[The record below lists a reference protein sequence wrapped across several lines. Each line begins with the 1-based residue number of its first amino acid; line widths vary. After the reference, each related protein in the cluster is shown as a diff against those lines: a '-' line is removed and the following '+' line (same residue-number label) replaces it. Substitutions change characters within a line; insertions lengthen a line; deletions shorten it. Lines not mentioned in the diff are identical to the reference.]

1 MADRAAANLAV
12 AQKILEAKR
21 RYPRLCADAR
31 AVLVRIPTTYWPD
44 EYVVSYFR
52 TYYLPPDPDE
62 VQVEVLRRFAA
73 VPKNERFSLRIVNG
87 CFTNILK
94 AVRRERRRREGA
106 APPPPPPPPPGPAPP
121 PPQPPQPGAAP
132 PAQPPR
138 NPPRPR
144 SPPAADATSD
154 AEWLL
159 QTLSVGAA
167 SPGDVERVNAI
178 WRSDLWEQHKMTPDE
193 CFSLLVKAS
202 ADSAGV
208 SLADKFEELVD
219 GLSRARRQAAPGA
232 PGTTFFAISASMLGT
247 YFHFE
252 CPRLLHRLAT
262 RTRGR
267 ARRSEP
273 LLGGEPPMDADVSEA
288 AERLNWR
295 SLVSGRGAD
304 HERWINDQLQNPGLA
319 TRSWFSP
326 EGERRDDAPAEFDF
340 VDVEALAKERCGEEH
355 RSERFWRTYDEI
367 SLKLLRTAPV
377 GTALWQPSLNAE
389 RIDKVRVALGLAGA
403 TAIDL
408 KRSLLDYALVV
419 EDPRTGER
427 AVVVVDAKA
436 SKRVELAH
444 QVQVVFYS
452 ILVDVVL
459 SDLPGSALSD
469 LPGSAPV
476 SKVGGV
482 WIASEPAP
490 RIFEVAGLRAA
501 LRDFLRGK
509 VRRWLTAEALSRP
522 ADQDQDWVL
531 HGACAICEHRRD
543 CEAQAVR
550 EKRLCALPN
559 CKDRDLEELN
569 RAARAVPGDYTEL
582 DRLEAFLKG
591 GGARTE
597 DKGVRGALSR
607 ALHLEYEDD
616 DVAAAYVTPPKLRA
630 LKDGEAVLT
639 GRPSVALPYRH
650 HQEAGAIV
658 FAIDTNFR
666 TMAPSAYCV
675 RFVPG
680 DPAEAP
686 TVWSHVVP
694 HEAYDGDVLAGAATD
709 AARDVR
715 LRLVADVYGALEL
728 CRGKRVVVCCAEA
741 VDKTSLFDAVLRVAL
756 GESRAEVTAK
766 ARLVMSALGAEPMH
780 LLMESHHP
788 TIASG
793 ADPAEAAQFLPRLAV
808 LVAEAKTLFDVPSV
822 RATTFENFCAYLP
835 VQDDGAT
842 RHDLG
847 AVAAACDR
855 DAVFRIWALQGPDH
869 LAGRGFDAAIRD
881 RCVAMLV
888 SRTECALAL
897 LHGMRKHCR
906 PAGRADAIST
916 QDLDPAAAAREFRY
930 TPFKAATIHL
940 DASAA
945 VAHPKLSALCFLTEL
960 ETATS
965 VYAHRHERA
974 RSLEDL
980 VQRDKVAVVRL
991 DGAMTEVR
999 RDVEG
1004 SFRVERGAAP
1014 REPDSMPNKR
1024 WILAPVSQGGAVLA
1038 LKFADFENRDKPA
1051 YKLQTT
1057 LPILFASVVGVSEGS
1072 CRLSVKHSASV
1083 SLDPDERYVL
1093 VKRYTD
1099 FTSVPMLE
1107 ELARCADAPGELF
1120 VKLLDGAKDW
1130 CDVEPRDWHILDAA
1144 IPRDTGATVSQEE
1157 ALRRVV
1163 KSRGSVTLG
1172 PPGAGKSHWAAS
1184 TLVRLCEGASA
1195 APTLRPLKIIVTAVT
1210 HSAVDGLLKKIV
1222 AMVAARDAD
1231 VQVLKIDVE
1240 PNVPPTAA
1248 GELCWFSPS
1257 GRGVNRRTRRKGEV
1271 VAISENDFTVRAEGG
1286 VVQPPLPKNAVRL
1299 RREFDILDAKSTA
1312 EDVNALLA
1320 NDRCLIVGCTVFKV
1334 NKVLAQAGVAPAWD
1348 VLLVDEASQMLA
1360 SQAALAVKALDAE
1373 HGRLV
1378 LLGDHRQM
1386 RPTIKTPLPDG
1397 VGVENSGSIL
1407 DVVRH
1412 QLRGTGCVGALRE
1425 NHRMSAELCAFTE
1438 VALGYSGYQICS
1450 RGGCRCREAAAVPAV
1465 DDERVASRTRALR
1478 ASPSRSGATA
1488 GDILDVAKHFTVVL
1502 VDIPPTASM
1511 AEIRAAEASLC
1522 SRILAARDRVVAGT
1536 ARGRGAFCVCPHHAQ
1551 RHAVG
1556 DALDGALAALC
1567 DIDTVER
1574 MQGREKDLVVAC
1586 FAGLDLLP
1594 DEESAELDFVYEASR
1609 LVVSLSRAKR
1619 KTILLATERLFEP
1632 SLHVF
1637 NTPRRREAF
1646 TLLKQVFSQSLSLTA
1661 NFGADGSQPMAR
1673 DDDDDDDDDDDRTRL
1688 DDDAQ
1693 MSQALSQSLS
1703 LTENF
1708 GADSSQ
1714 PMARDNDDDDD
1725 DDDVTSLGDSEEE
1738 MVSSAVYVDDRDE
1751 DLSPVDPYSGR
1762 VPRDSQP
1769 WTPTKRDRDDGS
1781 ESEDDDGDDDEDRG
1795 AGGAAASDSDDLFES
1810 DDIWLDRHSG
1820 RPPRPE
1826 TPTSSKRVRL
1836 DNGDSRSDWL
1846 PRLALPAAPAAS
1858 ARREYRCSKCGQL
1871 KRGHLCTDAA

>member
-1 MADRAAANLAV
+1 MADRAAVNRARAFN
-12 AQKILEAKR
+12 ILEAKQ
-21 RYPRLCADAR
+21 RYPLLCAAAR
-31 AVLVRIPTTYWPD
+31 TLLVDIPTTYWPS
-44 EYVVSYFR
+44 EVVVSYFR

-62 VQVEVLRRFAA
+62 VQVETVRRFARA
-73 VPKNERFSLRIVNG
+73 VPRNGRFNVNG

-132 PAQPPR
+132 PPAPAR
-138 NPPRPR
+138 SPPRPR
-144 SPPAADATSD
+144 SPPSADAPSD

-159 QTLSVGAA
+159 RTLSAEA
-167 SPGDVERVNAI
+167 SPGDVEAVNAI
-178 WRSDLWEQHKMTPDE
+178 WRSDLWEEYRMTPDE

-202 ADSAGV
+202 ADSAG
-208 SLADKFEELVD
+208 SRALADKFESLVD
-219 GLSRARRQAAPGA
+219 GLSDARRQAAPGA

-273 LLGGEPPMDADVSEA
+273 FLDGEPLTDADVSEA

-326 EGERRDDAPAEFDF
+326 EGERRDDAPARFHF

-355 RSERFWRTYDEI
+355 RSENFWRAYDQI
-367 SLKLLRTAPV
+367 SLELLRDAPV

-389 RIDKVRVALGLAGA
+389 VIDKVRVYEALALAGA

-419 EDPRTGER
+419 RDPRTGER

-459 SDLPGSALSD
+459 SDLPGSA
-469 LPGSAPV
+469 PV

-501 LRDFLRGK
+501 LRDFLRGR

-522 ADQDQDWVL
+522 ADRDQDWVL

-569 RAARAVPGDYTEL
+569 RAARTVPGDTEL
-582 DRLEAFLKG
+582 DRLETFLER

-630 LKDGEAVLT
+630 LRARNEGEAVRT

-666 TMAPSAYCV
+666 AMAPSAYCV

-756 GESRAEVTAK
+756 GESSAEAAAK

-788 TIASG
+788 AIASG

-842 RHDLG
+842 RRDLG

-869 LAGRGFDAAIRD
+869 LAGRDLDAAIRD

-974 RSLEDL
+974 RSL
-980 VQRDKVAVVRL
+980 
-991 DGAMTEVR
+991 
-999 RDVEG
+999 
-1004 SFRVERGAAP
+1004 
-1014 REPDSMPNKR
+1014 
-1024 WILAPVSQGGAVLA
+1024 
-1038 LKFADFENRDKPA
+1038 
-1051 YKLQTT
+1051 
-1057 LPILFASVVGVSEGS
+1057 
-1072 CRLSVKHSASV
+1072 
-1083 SLDPDERYVL
+1083 
-1093 VKRYTD
+1093 
-1099 FTSVPMLE
+1099 
-1107 ELARCADAPGELF
+1107 
-1120 VKLLDGAKDW
+1120 
-1130 CDVEPRDWHILDAA
+1130 
-1144 IPRDTGATVSQEE
+1144 
-1157 ALRRVV
+1157 
-1163 KSRGSVTLG
+1163 
-1172 PPGAGKSHWAAS
+1172 
-1184 TLVRLCEGASA
+1184 
-1195 APTLRPLKIIVTAVT
+1195 
-1210 HSAVDGLLKKIV
+1210 
-1222 AMVAARDAD
+1222 
-1231 VQVLKIDVE
+1231 
-1240 PNVPPTAA
+1240 
-1248 GELCWFSPS
+1248 
-1257 GRGVNRRTRRKGEV
+1257 
-1271 VAISENDFTVRAEGG
+1271 
-1286 VVQPPLPKNAVRL
+1286 
-1299 RREFDILDAKSTA
+1299 
-1312 EDVNALLA
+1312 
-1320 NDRCLIVGCTVFKV
+1320 
-1334 NKVLAQAGVAPAWD
+1334 
-1348 VLLVDEASQMLA
+1348 
-1360 SQAALAVKALDAE
+1360 
-1373 HGRLV
+1373 
-1378 LLGDHRQM
+1378 
-1386 RPTIKTPLPDG
+1386 
-1397 VGVENSGSIL
+1397 
-1407 DVVRH
+1407 
-1412 QLRGTGCVGALRE
+1412 
-1425 NHRMSAELCAFTE
+1425 
-1438 VALGYSGYQICS
+1438 
-1450 RGGCRCREAAAVPAV
+1450 
-1465 DDERVASRTRALR
+1465 
-1478 ASPSRSGATA
+1478 SRSN
-1488 GDILDVAKHFTVVL
+1488 
-1502 VDIPPTASM
+1502 
-1511 AEIRAAEASLC
+1511 R
-1522 SRILAARDRVVAGT
+1522 SR
-1536 ARGRGAFCVCPHHAQ
+1536 
-1551 RHAVG
+1551 
-1556 DALDGALAALC
+1556 
-1567 DIDTVER
+1567 
-1574 MQGREKDLVVAC
+1574 
-1586 FAGLDLLP
+1586 
-1594 DEESAELDFVYEASR
+1594 
-1609 LVVSLSRAKR
+1609 
-1619 KTILLATERLFEP
+1619 
-1632 SLHVF
+1632 
-1637 NTPRRREAF
+1637 
-1646 TLLKQVFSQSLSLTA
+1646 
-1661 NFGADGSQPMAR
+1661 FG
-1673 DDDDDDDDDDDRTRL
+1673 
-1688 DDDAQ
+1688 
-1693 MSQALSQSLS
+1693 
-1703 LTENF
+1703 
-1708 GADSSQ
+1708 
-1714 PMARDNDDDDD
+1714 
-1725 DDDVTSLGDSEEE
+1725 
-1738 MVSSAVYVDDRDE
+1738 
-1751 DLSPVDPYSGR
+1751 
-1762 VPRDSQP
+1762 
-1769 WTPTKRDRDDGS
+1769 
-1781 ESEDDDGDDDEDRG
+1781 
-1795 AGGAAASDSDDLFES
+1795 
-1810 DDIWLDRHSG
+1810 
-1820 RPPRPE
+1820 
-1826 TPTSSKRVRL
+1826 
-1836 DNGDSRSDWL
+1836 
-1846 PRLALPAAPAAS
+1846 
-1858 ARREYRCSKCGQL
+1858 
-1871 KRGHLCTDAA
+1871 

>member
-94 AVRRERRRREGA
+94 A
-106 APPPPPPPPPGPAPP
+106 
-121 PPQPPQPGAAP
+121 PPQPGAAP
-132 PAQPPR
+132 PAASAR
-138 NPPRPR
+138 SPPRPR
-144 SPPAADATSD
+144 SPPAADAPSD

-159 QTLSVGAA
+159 RTLSAEA

-262 RTRGR
+262 RTRAGR
-267 ARRSEP
+267 RASRF
-273 LLGGEPPMDADVSEA
+273 GGEPPTDADVSEA

-326 EGERRDDAPAEFDF
+326 EGERRDDAPARFRF

-389 RIDKVRVALGLAGA
+389 VIDKVYEALGLAGA

-756 GESRAEVTAK
+756 GESSAEAAAK

-788 TIASG
+788 AIASG

-835 VQDDGAT
+835 VEDDGET
-842 RHDLG
+842 RRDVG

-855 DAVFRIWALQGPDH
+855 DAVFRVWALQGPDH
-869 LAGRGFDAAIRD
+869 LAGRDLDADIRD

-888 SRTECALAL
+888 SRTECALFL
-897 LHGMRKHCR
+897 LHGMRTRCR

-965 VYAHRHERA
+965 IYAHRHERA

-991 DGAMTEVR
+991 DGATTEVR

-1014 REPDSMPNKR
+1014 REPDSMKNKR

-1099 FTSVPMLE
+1099 FTSVPMLG
-1107 ELARCADAPGELF
+1107 ELKRCADAPGDELF
-1120 VKLLDGAKDW
+1120 VKLLDGAKD
-1130 CDVEPRDWHILDAA
+1130 C
-1144 IPRDTGATVSQEE
+1144 
-1157 ALRRVV
+1157 
-1163 KSRGSVTLG
+1163 
-1172 PPGAGKSHWAAS
+1172 
-1184 TLVRLCEGASA
+1184 
-1195 APTLRPLKIIVTAVT
+1195 
-1210 HSAVDGLLKKIV
+1210 
-1222 AMVAARDAD
+1222 
-1231 VQVLKIDVE
+1231 
-1240 PNVPPTAA
+1240 
-1248 GELCWFSPS
+1248 PS
-1257 GRGVNRRTRRKGEV
+1257 GRGVNARTRRKGEV
-1271 VAISENDFTVRAEGG
+1271 VAISGNEFTVRAEGG
-1286 VVQPPLPKNAVRL
+1286 GVQPPLPKNAVRL

-1334 NKVLAQAGVAPAWD
+1334 DKTLAQAGVTRAWD

-1397 VGVENSGSIL
+1397 VGVEISGSIL

-1425 NHRMSAELCAFTE
+1425 NHRMSARNSAPSRRRTE
-1438 VALGYSGYQICS
+1438 
-1450 RGGCRCREAAAVPAV
+1450 E
-1465 DDERVASRTRALR
+1465 LR
-1478 ASPSRSGATA
+1478 ASPSRSRATA

-1637 NTPRRREAF
+1637 DTPRRREAF
-1646 TLLKQVFSQSLSLTA
+1646 TLLK
-1661 NFGADGSQPMAR
+1661 
-1673 DDDDDDDDDDDRTRL
+1673 
-1688 DDDAQ
+1688 Q

-1714 PMARDNDDDDD
+1714 PMARDDDDDDGDDDDDDRTRLDDDAQISQALSQSLSLTENFGADSSQPMARDDDD

-1738 MVSSAVYVDDRDE
+1738 MVSGAVYVDDRDE

-1781 ESEDDDGDDDEDRG
+1781 ESEDDDEDDGEDRG

-1810 DDIWLDRHSG
+1810 DDIWLDRHAG

-1846 PRLALPAAPAAS
+1846 PRLASPAVPAAS
-1858 ARREYRCSKCGQL
+1858 APREYRCSKCGQP
-1871 KRGHLCTDAA
+1871 KRGHKCTAAG

>member
-21 RYPRLCADAR
+21 RYPHLCADAR

-44 EYVVSYFR
+44 ENVVSFFQSYV
-52 TYYLPPDPDE
+52 PHDPDE

-94 AVRRERRRREGA
+94 A
-106 APPPPPPPPPGPAPP
+106 
-121 PPQPPQPGAAP
+121 PPQPGAAP
-132 PAQPPR
+132 PAASAR
-138 NPPRPR
+138 SPPRPR
-144 SPPAADATSD
+144 SPPAANAPSD

-159 QTLSVGAA
+159 RTLSAEA

-178 WRSDLWEQHKMTPDE
+178 WRSDLWEQYKMTPDE

-219 GLSRARRQAAPGA
+219 VPAAPPPARDAGGPGA
-232 PGTTFFAISASMLGT
+232 GASR
-247 YFHFE
+247 F
-252 CPRLLHRLAT
+252 
-262 RTRGR
+262 
-267 ARRSEP
+267 
-273 LLGGEPPMDADVSEA
+273 GGEPLTDADVSEA

-304 HERWINDQLQNPGLA
+304 HERWINDQLQNPGSR
-319 TRSWFSP
+319 RSWFARGAP
-326 EGERRDDAPAEFDF
+326 RRRRRNSDF

-607 ALHLEYEDD
+607 ALHLEYGDD

-728 CRGKRVVVCCAEA
+728 CRGSVVVCCAEA

-756 GESRAEVTAK
+756 GESSAEAAAK

-788 TIASG
+788 AIASG
-793 ADPAEAAQFLPRLAV
+793 AEAAQFLPRLAV

-842 RHDLG
+842 RRDLG

-855 DAVFRIWALQGPDH
+855 DAVFRVWALQGPDH
-869 LAGRGFDAAIRD
+869 LAGRGLDTAIRD

-897 LHGMRKHCR
+897 LHGMRTRCR

-916 QDLDPAAAAREFRY
+916 QDLDPADAAREFRY

-945 VAHPKLSALCFLTEL
+945 VAHPTLSALCFLTEL

-965 VYAHRHERA
+965 IYALRHERA

-980 VQRDKVAVVRL
+980 VHCDKVAVVRL
-991 DGAMTEVR
+991 DGATTEVR
-999 RDVEG
+999 WDLEG

-1014 REPDSMPNKR
+1014 REPDSMKNKP
-1024 WILAPVSQGGAVLA
+1024 WILAPVSQGGAALA
-1038 LKFADFENRDKPA
+1038 LKFADFENKEKRA
-1051 YKLQTT
+1051 WQLGTT
-1057 LPILFASVVGVSEGS
+1057 LPILFADVVGVSEGS
-1072 CRLSVKHSASV
+1072 CRLSVKRSATV

-1093 VKRYTD
+1093 VKRHTD
-1099 FTSVPMLE
+1099 FTSARMLK
-1107 ELARCADAPGELF
+1107 ELARCADAPGDELF

-1130 CDVEPRDWHILDAA
+1130 KR
-1144 IPRDTGATVSQEE
+1144 
-1157 ALRRVV
+1157 
-1163 KSRGSVTLG
+1163 
-1172 PPGAGKSHWAAS
+1172 
-1184 TLVRLCEGASA
+1184 
-1195 APTLRPLKIIVTAVT
+1195 
-1210 HSAVDGLLKKIV
+1210 
-1222 AMVAARDAD
+1222 
-1231 VQVLKIDVE
+1231 
-1240 PNVPPTAA
+1240 
-1248 GELCWFSPS
+1248 
-1257 GRGVNRRTRRKGEV
+1257 
-1271 VAISENDFTVRAEGG
+1271 
-1286 VVQPPLPKNAVRL
+1286 
-1299 RREFDILDAKSTA
+1299 
-1312 EDVNALLA
+1312 
-1320 NDRCLIVGCTVFKV
+1320 
-1334 NKVLAQAGVAPAWD
+1334 
-1348 VLLVDEASQMLA
+1348 
-1360 SQAALAVKALDAE
+1360 
-1373 HGRLV
+1373 
-1378 LLGDHRQM
+1378 
-1386 RPTIKTPLPDG
+1386 
-1397 VGVENSGSIL
+1397 
-1407 DVVRH
+1407 
-1412 QLRGTGCVGALRE
+1412 
-1425 NHRMSAELCAFTE
+1425 
-1438 VALGYSGYQICS
+1438 
-1450 RGGCRCREAAAVPAV
+1450 
-1465 DDERVASRTRALR
+1465 
-1478 ASPSRSGATA
+1478 RSGA
-1488 GDILDVAKHFTVVL
+1488 
-1502 VDIPPTASM
+1502 S
-1511 AEIRAAEASLC
+1511 
-1522 SRILAARDRVVAGT
+1522 
-1536 ARGRGAFCVCPHHAQ
+1536 
-1551 RHAVG
+1551 
-1556 DALDGALAALC
+1556 
-1567 DIDTVER
+1567 
-1574 MQGREKDLVVAC
+1574 
-1586 FAGLDLLP
+1586 
-1594 DEESAELDFVYEASR
+1594 
-1609 LVVSLSRAKR
+1609 
-1619 KTILLATERLFEP
+1619 
-1632 SLHVF
+1632 
-1637 NTPRRREAF
+1637 
-1646 TLLKQVFSQSLSLTA
+1646 
-1661 NFGADGSQPMAR
+1661 
-1673 DDDDDDDDDDDRTRL
+1673 
-1688 DDDAQ
+1688 
-1693 MSQALSQSLS
+1693 
-1703 LTENF
+1703 
-1708 GADSSQ
+1708 
-1714 PMARDNDDDDD
+1714 
-1725 DDDVTSLGDSEEE
+1725 
-1738 MVSSAVYVDDRDE
+1738 
-1751 DLSPVDPYSGR
+1751 
-1762 VPRDSQP
+1762 
-1769 WTPTKRDRDDGS
+1769 
-1781 ESEDDDGDDDEDRG
+1781 
-1795 AGGAAASDSDDLFES
+1795 
-1810 DDIWLDRHSG
+1810 
-1820 RPPRPE
+1820 
-1826 TPTSSKRVRL
+1826 
-1836 DNGDSRSDWL
+1836 
-1846 PRLALPAAPAAS
+1846 
-1858 ARREYRCSKCGQL
+1858 
-1871 KRGHLCTDAA
+1871 